1 MTQMTNVLVK
11 NIIKNY
17 NYIIDKL
24 YENRLIVKHNA
35 LSQKDINNGCKLE
48 YCTKND
54 HSHVLYDS
62 SIDAI
67 DLYDTL
73 LTRDQFNI
81 EFIDGSILLFQ
92 CLINE
97 DMIIKQRIIFI
108 KPFLSVCNENN
119 EYDDGWEAYQNADG
133 SSNLL
138 SFPLIIRVDYN
149 YNEDKSDHPLSHLTL
164 SNIENCRIPIVSNI
178 SFGRFVE
185 FILNQIFNVYNIEIK
200 KLNFT
205 KSIRDSETQMIHL
218 NWN

>member
-1 MTQMTNVLVK
+1 MTNGLVK
-11 NIIKNY
+11 DIIKNY
-17 NYIIDKL
+17 NNI
-24 YENRLIVKHNA
+24 IVKLDKKGLILKYNA
-35 LSQKDINNGCKLE
+35 LSQKVDNGCKLE

-54 HSHVLYDS
+54 YSRVLYDS
-62 SIDAI
+62 SINAI

-73 LTRDQFNI
+73 LTHDQFNI

-133 SSNLL
+133 SSNML

-149 YNEDKSDHPLSHLTL
+149 HNEDKSDHPLSHLTL